1 MIKVSKP
8 KAFDFNIKEIRATG
22 SNQIILM
29 NTLSTFFPEGERF
42 FIKSV
47 RKYRDVVDRTSDLGI
62 DISRFIGQEAFHSV
76 AHEQLNKKLYT
87 YKYADLTKQVNF
99 WLTLAFKVSPKFSL
113 HTTAILEWYTAY
125 LAKQVLADR
134 YDMTEAE
141 KKLWYV
147 HATEEWE
154 HRHVAEDLLEL
165 VGSKTVNK
173 ILFPVVS
180 FIFFVTIAITY
191 IINGGSWDK
200 ELFRK
205 LIAN

>member
-147 HATEEWE
+147 HATE
-154 HRHVAEDLLEL
+154 
-165 VGSKTVNK
+165 
-173 ILFPVVS
+173 
-180 FIFFVTIAITY
+180 
-191 IINGGSWDK
+191 
-200 ELFRK
+200 
-205 LIAN
+205 